1 MTAHAVASLSAR
13 FGTEVPPVLW
23 TPPDPRRTVAPGP
36 AARDEPEL
44 DADEASALDVLAAP
58 QVRIEARATGSW
70 TPGCAWPGW
79 GTSRRG
85 SCAPRAPRP
94 STCRTATAPPTDW
107 PRSSRP
113 CWVGAARGSR
123 CCGVLPGR
131 GGAAA
136 LRAGDAGEIGA
147 ALRAIGVDADAARLI
162 GRVFARSQRSVECTL
177 YAGGNRCATVVAV
190 IDSPAGR
197 VVVRTA
203 NEPGAGEWISVAE
216 GSPHRIGRALRR
228 ACEELPGAAGRRD
241 RGRRAPTGRRPTVPA
256 RPAGGVVTWQGPR
269 PNSRR

>member
-58 QVRIEARATGSW
+58 QVRIEARATGELD
-70 TPGCAWPGW
+70 TRLCLARLGHLTA
-79 GTSRRG
+79 RVV
-85 SCAPRAPRP
+85 RAAG
-94 STCRTATAPPTDW
+94 TATVDLPHCDGSADRLAALVAPVLGSAPPAD
-107 PRSSRP
+107 PA
-113 CWVGAARGSR
+113 VAASF
-123 CCGVLPGR
+123 PAEAGR
-131 GGAAA
+131 AA

-147 ALRAIGVDADAARLI
+147 ALRAIGVDADAARLS

-228 ACEELPGAAGRRD
+228 ACEELPG
-241 RGRRAPTGRRPTVPA
+241 
-256 RPAGGVVTWQGPR
+256 GGWTP
-269 PNSRR
+269 

>member
-58 QVRIEARATGSW
+58 QVRIEARATGELDTRLCLARSGHL
-70 TPGCAWPGW
+70 TA
-79 GTSRRG
+79 RVV
-85 SCAPRAPRP
+85 RAAG
-94 STCRTATAPPTDW
+94 TATVDLPHCDGSADRMAALVAPVLGSAPPAD
-107 PRSSRP
+107 SA
-113 CWVGAARGSR
+113 VAASF
-123 CCGVLPGR
+123 PAEAGR
-131 GGAAA
+131 AA

-228 ACEELPGAAGRRD
+228 ACEELPG
-241 RGRRAPTGRRPTVPA
+241 
-256 RPAGGVVTWQGPR
+256 GGWTP
-269 PNSRR
+269 